1 MSIYL
6 QVNLRH
12 GLPEKPYRTE
22 TCPAGAGSLLLEM
35 GLLSRLLGDP
45 VYEGYARRAI
55 KALWN
60 RRSQPTGLLG
70 MYSYQIEFSLYYVVY
85 NHKCVSLIIVIL
97 YFLC

>member
-1 MSIYL
+1 V

-12 GLPEKPYRTE
+12 GLPAQPFLTE

-55 KALWN
+55 RALWN
-60 RRSQPTGLLG
+60 RRAQPTGLLG
-70 MYSYQIEFSLYYVVY
+70 I
-85 NHKCVSLIIVIL
+85 
-97 YFLC
+97 